1 MVSTKKLVDTMLLQT
16 DYPIN
21 VEPPDGY
28 KLESNPNHEG
38 DWT

>member
-21 VEPPDGY
+21 VDPPDAYQEARVAGV
-28 KLESNPNHEG
+28 LS
-38 DWT
+38 